1 MESCRRINCFHLYS
15 EERPASVPFT
25 HQIGKYEHLIVWAV
39 HRGNKSGPWVE
50 VLVEIRL

>member
-15 EERPASVPFT
+15 EERPASVGT
-25 HQIGKYEHLIVWAV
+25 HQIGKYKHFIVRAV
-39 HRGNKSGPWVE
+39 HRDNKSGPCVE